1 MFFCQKKTNLKTQKP
16 NYMKKLA
23 VIPGANLMQAVQ
35 KFNEMGLSKEDLV
48 SIFQMPNSREVS
60 IVYWKNYETK

>member
-1 MFFCQKKTNLKTQKP
+1 
-16 NYMKKLA
+16 MKKLA
-23 VIPGANLMQAVQ
+23 VILGANLMQAVQ
-35 KFNEMGLSKEDLV
+35 KFNEMGLNEKDFI